1 MRVLAVV
8 PVVAALVLAACG
20 DPFAILPATISNSVD
35 TVEMYAVNG
44 TPIDKPSGYL
54 LASRL
59 PIRLGIDITTYNFDF
74 LYRIDST
81 GAREFVPFTAIA
93 PAPSNPSTST
103 TGRAGF
109 IETNTPF
116 ASITE
121 GLQTGYVVNQPVV
134 LAPGKVMYARS
145 GLPNGCFLGLPYYA
159 KIEILSFDAA
169 ARTVKFQIL
178 VDINCGYRGLEPGL
192 PAR

>member
-1 MRVLAVV
+1 M
-8 PVVAALVLAACG
+8 VLAACG
-20 DPFAILPATISNSVD
+20 DPFAILPASTPNIVD

-59 PIRLGIDITTYNFDF
+59 PIRLGIDITTFNFDF
-74 LYRIDST
+74 LYRIDTT
-81 GAREFVPFTAIA
+81 GARQFVPFTAIA

-109 IETNTPF
+109 VETTTAF
-116 ASITE
+116 AAITE
-121 GLQTGYVVNQPVV
+121 GLQTGYVVDKPVTLEV
-134 LAPGKVMYARS
+134 GKVMYARS
-145 GLPNGCFLGLPYYA
+145 ALPNGCFLGLPYYA
-159 KIEILSFDAA
+159 KIEILSFDPA
-169 ARTVKFQIL
+169 ARSVTFQIL

-192 PAR
+192 PTR